1 MLRKIARFTSL
12 LRIDNV
18 NVAIYKIYKY
28 LFMFTYSF
36 EYIMYVPINIY
47 MHVIL
52 AVVFH
57 YLAFIIQET
66 FFRQLISL
74 YYERI

>member
-1 MLRKIARFTSL
+1 MYFFLHSYHKVLPNSFVLRKIARFTSL

-57 YLAFIIQET
+57 YLAFII
-66 FFRQLISL
+66 
-74 YYERI
+74 

>member
-1 MLRKIARFTSL
+1 
-12 LRIDNV
+12 
-18 NVAIYKIYKY
+18 
-28 LFMFTYSF
+28 MFTYSF